1 MSSGRLTKC
10 HAESP
15 FHNHTVEVN
24 VKLLA
29 TARVF
34 QQQGI

>member
-1 MSSGRLTKC
+1 MFSGRLTKC
-10 HAESP
+10 QAESP
-15 FHNHTVEVN
+15 FHSHTVEVN
-24 VKLLA
+24 VKLVA